1 MVASPF
7 QQIAQSSDAM
17 LKEQYANLRAQI
29 PWMYGLMFVNA
40 GFLGIA
46 SYGEVPLVYS
56 LGIPGVLC
64 VIVLLRMGLWL
75 SRRRREASP
84 DHIRRY
90 LYATAILAA
99 LLSAAFGGWGMLLL
113 DQVAPARAT
122 AIALYVFVG
131 AISCC
136 YCLQALP
143 VAGRFVLVC
152 GALPVTVR
160 LLMSGDWY
168 LMGIGLTFILA
179 AGVLLRTLGNSF
191 AAFTEVLT
199 SRSEMATLIAALE
212 SSQEHY
218 RNSVDLSPQIPGSAI
233 LMARC
238 SN

>member
-1 MVASPF
+1 VAVAA
-7 QQIAQSSDAM
+7 AQ
-17 LKEQYANLRAQI
+17 
-29 PWMYGLMFVNA
+29 
-40 GFLGIA
+40 
-46 SYGEVPLVYS
+46 
-56 LGIPGVLC
+56 
-64 VIVLLRMGLWL
+64 
-75 SRRRREASP
+75 EASP